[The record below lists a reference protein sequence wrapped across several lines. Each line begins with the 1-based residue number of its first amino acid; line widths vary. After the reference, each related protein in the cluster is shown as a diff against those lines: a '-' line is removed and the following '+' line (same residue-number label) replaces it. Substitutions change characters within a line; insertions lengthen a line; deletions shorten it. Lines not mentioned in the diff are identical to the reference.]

1 MAPKPRSSAG
11 CATSIMTTST
21 PAVAHAWAMPLPIVP
36 APITPT
42 CSIVC
47 IRYPLPNS
55 KRELCLGDRCA
66 FADSRGLLAGAL
78 ARGKTRRRRSH
89 AVDEHVDQHA
99 GGGREVM
106 RRGIEHPVLHD
117 AADVRVQCKCGERR
131 VGVAGQLTRRNC
143 LLQHALDV
151 HQAMPA
157 LALLP
162 LRQRG
167 HIAVEISFVLHD
179 LEHRLRARIVGE
191 PRQHGDG
198 QHTER
203 AERIIVRDSAGVA
216 QHRLHRQ
223 QRPLAHRSA
232 EVRLVA
238 EMPVH
243 RAARHARGRGDFG
256 ERAPRNAA
264 PAENILRCVEQL
276 LARDC
281 RLFLRPA
288 CHAVRIPYLGPAYE
302 TLYKQSRLYVR
313 FRPRTRRTATVR
325 AVFRNPGSRLM
336 SVAPHLFDPPMLA
349 AHAASLPR
357 RGQSSHAGAAL
368 RRVLPLVL
376 IAALAACG
384 QKPQGGGFH
393 GFPPAEVTVQPV
405 ALQTFPVTFEYVG
418 QTQGSKDV
426 EVRARV
432 TGIIEKR
439 LFEEGSPVK
448 AGQTLFIIDAR
459 QYQAQVAAANADVA
473 RAQAQKA
480 QADRESARLKPLA
493 ERKAIGQKEADD
505 AASAADL
512 AAAAV
517 KASQAKV
524 SELSVNLGY
533 TKVIAPISGLTSRA
547 QKSEGSLATANET
560 LLTTISQTNPIWVIF
575 NISENEQL
583 RLNRAVAANQL
594 QLPKDN
600 AYDVTIKLADG
611 STLPRTGRINFADT
625 RINPTTGTYEM
636 RAEVANP
643 DGALKPGQFVRVV
656 LKGAARQN
664 VVAVPQVAVL
674 DGPQGKF
681 VYTLGKD
688 KDGKDV
694 AVPRPVVVGDWVDA
708 NATNQWVIE
717 SGLKP
722 GDQVLINGI
731 AKLMPGGPVKIGSA
745 PAAGAPGAGAPGAP
759 AAGGPAAP
767 SASTAASNPASSPAS
782 AAPANAD
789 PKAASGPVTSKA
801 AEPNDKAPAKATEAA
816 PPNKS

>member
-1 MAPKPRSSAG
+1 
-11 CATSIMTTST
+11 
-21 PAVAHAWAMPLPIVP
+21 
-36 APITPT
+36 
-42 CSIVC
+42 
-47 IRYPLPNS
+47 
-55 KRELCLGDRCA
+55 
-66 FADSRGLLAGAL
+66 
-78 ARGKTRRRRSH
+78 
-89 AVDEHVDQHA
+89 
-99 GGGREVM
+99 
-106 RRGIEHPVLHD
+106 
-117 AADVRVQCKCGERR
+117 
-131 VGVAGQLTRRNC
+131 
-143 LLQHALDV
+143 
-151 HQAMPA
+151 
-157 LALLP
+157 
-162 LRQRG
+162 
-167 HIAVEISFVLHD
+167 
-179 LEHRLRARIVGE
+179 
-191 PRQHGDG
+191 
-198 QHTER
+198 
-203 AERIIVRDSAGVA
+203 
-216 QHRLHRQ
+216 
-223 QRPLAHRSA
+223 
-232 EVRLVA
+232 
-238 EMPVH
+238 
-243 RAARHARGRGDFG
+243 
-256 ERAPRNAA
+256 
-264 PAENILRCVEQL
+264 
-276 LARDC
+276 
-281 RLFLRPA
+281 
-288 CHAVRIPYLGPAYE
+288 
-302 TLYKQSRLYVR
+302 
-313 FRPRTRRTATVR
+313 
-325 AVFRNPGSRLM
+325 M
-336 SVAPHLFDPPMLA
+336 SVALRLFDPSTLA
-349 AHAASLPR
+349 ARAASLPR
-357 RGQSSHAGAAL
+357 PGRNSLAGSAL
-368 RRVLPLVL
+368 QRLPRLLPLVVL
-376 IAALAACG
+376 ATLAACG

-405 ALQTFPVTFEYVG
+405 TLQTFPVTFEYVG

-439 LFEEGSPVK
+439 LFEEGSAVK

-480 QADRESARLKPLA
+480 QADREAARLKPLA

-533 TKVIAPISGLTSRA
+533 TKVVAPISGLTSRA

-708 NATNQWVIE
+708 NASNQWVIE

-722 GDQVLINGI
+722 GDQVLVNGI
-731 AKLMPGGPVKIGSA
+731 AKLMPGGPVKVGSG
-745 PAAGAPGAGAPGAP
+745 PATGAPGAGAPGSPGAGNS
-759 AAGGPAAP
+759 AASASGPSPAAP
-767 SASTAASNPASSPAS
+767 SKAD
-782 AAPANAD
+782 AD
-789 PKAASGPVTSKA
+789 PKAASGPVTTKG
-801 AEPNDKAPAKATEAA
+801 AEPGDKVPAKATEAA